1 MPTLT
6 RSVTSDALTFKAIEN
21 NKKKSNDEKNS
32 YGVVKN
38 AQVTDVREPRL
49 YMYNKIL
56 VSESGATFDFFTEF
70 RDVKISFS
78 FKPEAFHIDIKSAVV
93 GILILPDTP
102 LAIILIQPFRLLLQ
116 FFLLL
121 MEKRNQLLQ

>member
-1 MPTLT
+1 MGKVLT
-6 RSVTSDALTFKAIEN
+6 IVFILAVAIFLCTTIEN

-56 VSESGATFDFFTEF
+56 VSESGATSDFFTEF
-70 RDVKISFS
+70 RDVKI
-78 FKPEAFHIDIKSAVV
+78 
-93 GILILPDTP
+93 LP
-102 LAIILIQPFRLLLQ
+102 
-116 FFLLL
+116 
-121 MEKRNQLLQ
+121 MMNYSM